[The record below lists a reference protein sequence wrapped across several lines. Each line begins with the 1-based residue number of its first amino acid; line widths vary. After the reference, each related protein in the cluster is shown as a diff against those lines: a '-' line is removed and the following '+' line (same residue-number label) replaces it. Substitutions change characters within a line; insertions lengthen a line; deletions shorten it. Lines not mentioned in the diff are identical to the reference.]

1 MNPILV
7 EIPMPFGWSSLQI
20 RYYGLM
26 YVIAIVIGIF
36 LTRREAVRK
45 GLPLTLDDI
54 LDFVLIT
61 VPVAIIGARLYY
73 VAFQWS
79 SFYVPGDFVK
89 TLTNIV
95 AIWEGGLAIHGGI
108 LAGLLMLWVYAK
120 WKKISL
126 WQFADAVAPSMI
138 LGQALGRF
146 GNFMNGD
153 AYGIPISDTISWW
166 PPWLDWVGVTYKEG
180 TPGFQEFGPI
190 STHPT
195 MLYEMFG
202 DLVIFGLLMWLRTKN
217 FQDGF
222 IASLY
227 IVLYSFLRFW
237 MEFLRADA
245 LWLIPDVLRA
255 AQIISVILF
264 VLFGALIFWKKLYG
278 RKPMQPTPSPAPTG
292 PTAHS

>member
-7 EIPMPFGWSSLQI
+7 EIPMPFGWNSLQI

-45 GLPLTLDDI
+45 GLSLTLDDI

-79 SFYVPGDFVK
+79 SFYVPGDLAK

-108 LAGLLMLWVYAK
+108 LAGLFMLWVYSK
-120 WKKISL
+120 WKKLSL

-153 AYGIPISDTISWW
+153 AYGTPLGPAW
-166 PPWLDWVGVTYKEG
+166 PAWLDWVGTVYKEG
-180 TPGFQEFGPI
+180 TPGFQEFGHIP
-190 STHPT
+190 THPT

-245 LWLIPDVLRA
+245 LWLVPDVLRA
-255 AQIISVILF
+255 AQVIGVILF
-264 VLFGALIFWKKLYG
+264 VLFGALIFWKKLYV
-278 RKPMQPTPSPAPTG
+278 RKPKEPVPSPATTE

>member
-7 EIPMPFGWSSLQI
+7 EIPMPWGSTIQI

-26 YVIAIVIGIF
+26 YVIAIVVGIF
-36 LTRREAVRK
+36 LTRREAARK
-45 GLPLTLDDI
+45 GLSLSLDDI
-54 LDFVLIT
+54 LDFVLIA

-79 SFYVPGDFVK
+79 NFYVPGDALK
-89 TLTNIV
+89 TCINII

-108 LAGLLMLWVYAK
+108 LAGLLMLWVYSR
-120 WKKISL
+120 WKKVSL

-153 AYGIPISDTISWW
+153 AYGTPIGPQW
-166 PPWLDWVGVTYKEG
+166 PPWLDWVGVVYKEG
-180 TPGFQEFGPI
+180 TPGFQQFGDIP
-190 STHPT
+190 THPT
-195 MLYEMFG
+195 MLYEMCG
-202 DLVIFGLLMWLRTKN
+202 DLIIFGLLMWLRTKN

-255 AQIISVILF
+255 AQVISVILF
-264 VLFGALIFWKKLYG
+264 ILFGGLILWKKLYQ
-278 RKPMQPTPSPAPTG
+278 RKAVAS
-292 PTAHS
+292 HS

>member
-1 MNPILV
+1 MNPILI
-7 EIPMPFGWSSLQI
+7 EIPMPWGSTIQI

-36 LTRREAVRK
+36 LTRREAARK

-79 SFYVPGDFVK
+79 NFYVPDDPLK
-89 TLTNIV
+89 TFINVI

-108 LAGLLMLWVYAK
+108 LAGLLMLWVYSR
-120 WKKISL
+120 WKKVSL
-126 WQFADAVAPSMI
+126 WKFADAVAPSMI

-153 AYGIPISDTISWW
+153 AYGTPIGPEW
-166 PPWLDWVGVTYKEG
+166 PSWLDWVGVVYKEG
-180 TPGFQEFGPI
+180 TPGFQQWGHIP
-190 STHPT
+190 THPT

-202 DLVIFGLLMWLRTKN
+202 DLIIFGLLLWLRTKN
-217 FQDGF
+217 FRDGF

-255 AQIISVILF
+255 AQVISVVLF
-264 VLFGALIFWKKLYG
+264 VIFGAFIFWKKLYVRTVVSG
-278 RKPMQPTPSPAPTG
+278 QQEPELT
-292 PTAHS
+292 HS

>member
-1 MNPILV
+1 
-7 EIPMPFGWSSLQI
+7 
-20 RYYGLM
+20 M
-26 YVIAIVIGIF
+26 YVIAIVVGIF
-36 LTRREAVRK
+36 LTRREAARR
-45 GLPLTLDDI
+45 GLSLTLDDI
-54 LDFVLIT
+54 LDFVLIA

-79 SFYVPGDFVK
+79 NFYVPGDTLK
-89 TLTNIV
+89 TFINII

-108 LAGLLMLWVYAK
+108 LAGLLMLWVYSI
-120 WKKISL
+120 WKKVPL

-153 AYGIPISDTISWW
+153 AYGTPIGPQW
-166 PPWLDWVGVTYKEG
+166 PPWLDWVGVVYKEG
-180 TPGFQEFGPI
+180 TPGFQQFGDIP
-190 STHPT
+190 THPT

-202 DLVIFGLLMWLRTKN
+202 DLIIFGLLMWLRTKD

-245 LWLIPDVLRA
+245 LWLVPDVLRA
-255 AQIISVILF
+255 AQVISVILF
-264 VLFGALIFWKKLYG
+264 VLFGVLILWKRLYQ
-278 RKPMQPTPSPAPTG
+278 RKAAAESAER
-292 PTAHS
+292 

>member
-1 MNPILV
+1 MNPILI
-7 EIPMPFGWSSLQI
+7 EIPMPFGWPSLQI

-26 YVIAIVIGIF
+26 YVIAILVGIY
-36 LTRREAVRK
+36 LTRRECARK

-79 SFYVPGDFVK
+79 NFYVPGDLGK
-89 TLTNIV
+89 TLLNII

-108 LAGLLMLWVYAK
+108 LAGLLMLWVYSR
-120 WKKISL
+120 WKRVSL

-153 AYGIPISDTISWW
+153 AYGVPLVPEW
-166 PPWLDWVGVTYKEG
+166 PPWLDWVGVVYKEG
-180 TPGFQEFGPI
+180 TPGFQQFGHIP
-190 STHPT
+190 THPT

-202 DLVIFGLLMWLRTKN
+202 DLIIFGVLMWLRKKD

-222 IASLY
+222 LASLY
-227 IVLYSFLRFW
+227 MVLYSFLRFW

-255 AQIISVILF
+255 AQVISVILF
-264 VLFGALIFWKKLYG
+264 LVFGAFILVKKLYV
-278 RKPMQPTPSPAPTG
+278 RKAIAAPSG
-292 PTAHS
+292 S

>member
-1 MNPILV
+1 
-7 EIPMPFGWSSLQI
+7 
-20 RYYGLM
+20 M

-36 LTRREAVRK
+36 LTRREAARK

-79 SFYVPGDFVK
+79 NFYVPGDLLK
-89 TLTNIV
+89 TLLNII

-108 LAGLLMLWVYAK
+108 LAGLLMLWVYAR
-120 WKKISL
+120 WKKVSL

-153 AYGIPISDTISWW
+153 AYGTPIGPEW
-166 PPWLDWVGVTYKEG
+166 PSWLDWVGVVYKEG
-180 TPGFQEFGPI
+180 TPAFQQWGHIP
-190 STHPT
+190 THPT
-195 MLYEMFG
+195 MLYEMGG
-202 DLVIFGLLMWLRTKN
+202 DLIIFGLLMWLRTKN

-255 AQIISVILF
+255 AQVISVLLF
-264 VLFGALIFWKKLYG
+264 LIFGGLILWKKLYV
-278 RKPMQPTPSPAPTG
+278 RRTAG
-292 PTAHS
+292 PDLYASV